1 MDTVRARNAQVFLSN
16 MLQCLSIVYKT
27 KLPVVL
33 AFNKIDITSCKFAQL
48 WLTEVQALQRELE
61 HASTY
66 AADLTLSLAH
76 TISEFYAKIDCVGIS
91 ATSSE
96 GFQTLKEKLTLA
108 K

>member
-1 MDTVRARNAQVFLSN
+1 
-16 MLQCLSIVYKT
+16 
-27 KLPVVL
+27 
-33 AFNKIDITSCKFAQL
+33 
-48 WLTEVQALQRELE
+48 LE